1 MPHTA
6 TADHIFSRLTEV
18 QRIKIHQA
26 NEGTL
31 EYIRQTTKGLGEIT
45 AGVMKEIKG
54 LVTTKYAEYDTKLTN
69 VPSTWKW

>member
-1 MPHTA
+1 MPHAA

-31 EYIRQTTKGLGEIT
+31 EYLRQTTKGLGEIT
-45 AGVMKEIKG
+45 ATVMAEIKK
-54 LVTTKYAEYDTKLTN
+54 LVTTKYTKYDAKLVN